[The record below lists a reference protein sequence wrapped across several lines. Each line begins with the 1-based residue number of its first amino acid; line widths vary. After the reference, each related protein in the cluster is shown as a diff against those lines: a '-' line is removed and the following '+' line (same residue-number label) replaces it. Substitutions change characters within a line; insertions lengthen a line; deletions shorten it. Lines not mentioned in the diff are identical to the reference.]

1 MPSRT
6 ITEIIQ
12 MYSTGIIS
20 RECLEHEI
28 RSWNGEDKPETKP
41 REAEGCIVLYPDA
54 SGTWR
59 AAT

>member
-1 MPSRT
+1 MPSST
-6 ITEIIQ
+6 ITDFIQ

-28 RSWNGEDKPETKP
+28 RSWKQED
-41 REAEGCIVLYPDA
+41 EAEAQAAETESCIVLYPDA

-59 AAT
+59 APV